1 MAKGFLGGK
10 LFKRSAS
17 RARSDGKASRRRSA
31 VRLDRTRRI
40 LKELPEL
47 AEKRAYNVQA
57 RRDLLEA
64 QSMRDHKVELQNIES
79 SMLHLPPEMQRA
91 EMNLR
96 KGVLQRRMRPDVVD
110 I

>member
-10 LFKRSAS
+10 LFKSKSKS
-17 RARSDGKASRRRSA
+17 RKRSA
-31 VRLDRTRRI
+31 VHLDRTRRI

-47 AEKRAYNVQA
+47 AEKRTYNVQA

-96 KGVLQRRMRPDVVD
+96 KGVLQKRMRPDVVD
-110 I
+110 L

>member
-1 MAKGFLGGK
+1 MH
-10 LFKRSAS
+10 
-17 RARSDGKASRRRSA
+17 
-31 VRLDRTRRI
+31 LDRTRRI

-79 SMLHLPPEMQRA
+79 SLLKMPTEMQRA

-96 KGVLQRRMRPDVVD
+96 KNVLQRRMRPDIVD

>member
-10 LFKRSAS
+10 LFKSKSKS
-17 RARSDGKASRRRSA
+17 RKRSA
-31 VRLDRTRRI
+31 VHLDRTRRI

-79 SMLHLPPEMQRA
+79 SLLKMPTEMQRA

-96 KGVLQRRMRPDVVD
+96 KNVLQRRMRPDIVD

>member
-10 LFKRSAS
+10 LFKR
-17 RARSDGKASRRRSA
+17 KASRRRSA
-31 VRLDRTRRI
+31 VHLDRTRRI
-40 LKELPEL
+40 LKELPEIG
-47 AEKRAYNVQA
+47 EKRAYNVQA

-79 SMLHLPPEMQRA
+79 SLLHLPPEMIRA

-96 KGVLQRRMRPDVVD
+96 KGVLQKRMRPDLVD

>member
-1 MAKGFLGGK
+1 MKGFLGGK
-10 LFKRSAS
+10 VFKSSKARSASKSKSRKRSA
-17 RARSDGKASRRRSA
+17 
-31 VRLDRTRRI
+31 VHLDRTRRI
-40 LKELPEL
+40 LKELPEI

-79 SMLHLPPEMQRA
+79 SLLKMPTEMQRA

-96 KGVLQRRMRPDVVD
+96 KNVLQRRMRPDIVD

>member
-1 MAKGFLGGK
+1 MAKGFLGSK
-10 LFKRSAS
+10 LFKSKTKS
-17 RARSDGKASRRRSA
+17 NKKRSA
-31 VRLDRTRRI
+31 VHLDRTRRI
-40 LKELPEL
+40 LKELPEI

-57 RRDLLEA
+57 RRDILEA

-79 SMLHLPPEMQRA
+79 SLLKMPTEMQRA

-96 KGVLQRRMRPDVVD
+96 KGVLQRRMRPDIVD